1 MLTGWVT
8 ADGDQ
13 VVNEENTINTST
25 TSPTYYC
32 DETGARVE
40 SGWVYTTAPST
51 PDDDADAD
59 EYWYYLKSSGKVA
72 TGKQSNVKGQGF
84 VFGNKPENMGQ
95 MLTGWV
101 AGKNDNPADKNSK
114 MLYEEIGN
122 EDSQEELSKW
132 VKSNS
137 EDEAEYAVYYCMY
150 DEDKADGHIQKN
162 KWRNLGLLRM
172 HTKKMKMRIN
182 SGTGSIKMVK
192 FISLVTMISSPLVLN
207 MN

>member
-1 MLTGWVT
+1 
-8 ADGDQ
+8 
-13 VVNEENTINTST
+13 
-25 TSPTYYC
+25 
-32 DETGARVE
+32 
-40 SGWVYTTAPST
+40 
-51 PDDDADAD
+51 
-59 EYWYYLKSSGKVA
+59 
-72 TGKQSNVKGQGF
+72 
-84 VFGNKPENMGQ
+84 

-162 KWRNLGLLRM
+162 KWRNLWAPRDAYEEEDEDEDKFWYWIDKDG
-172 HTKKMKMRIN
+172 KVYIPGYN
-182 SGTGSIKMVK
+182 DIIATGIEYELGDGAMDEGKIVQLCYEENQ
-192 FISLVTMISSPLVLN
+192 F
-207 MN
+207 